1 MAAPRLIVDSNNPR
15 AAPRKRSLGSPTSSG
30 TRASRLVIINSPPI
44 QKITPK
50 M

>member
-1 MAAPRLIVDSNNPR
+1 MAAPRLMVDSNNPR
-15 AAPRKRSLGSPTSSG
+15 AAPSNRSLGSPTSSG
-30 TRASRLVIINSPPI
+30 TRASRLVSISNPPI